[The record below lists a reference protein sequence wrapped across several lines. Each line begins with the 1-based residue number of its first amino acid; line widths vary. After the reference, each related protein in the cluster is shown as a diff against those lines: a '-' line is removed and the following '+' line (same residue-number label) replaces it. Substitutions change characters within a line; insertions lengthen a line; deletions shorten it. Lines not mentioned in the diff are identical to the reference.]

1 MQKLSM
7 KIDHFNHF
15 DDEFYAYI
23 SALDGVESITED
35 EGIKNLLIT
44 YDPKKINIQRILLE
58 VKLFLGLL
66 KTPSLISFDKHFQG
80 KSHDTIVVIEDAC
93 CEYCVKGVIED
104 LVLVDGIEKTTVTLQ
119 DDSFFQVSI
128 HVMYDNSIL
137 NDKQVKELVQE
148 LFPDS

>member
-1 MQKLSM
+1 M
-7 KIDHFNHF
+7 
-15 DDEFYAYI
+15 
-23 SALDGVESITED
+23 
-35 EGIKNLLIT
+35 
-44 YDPKKINIQRILLE
+44 
-58 VKLFLGLL
+58 
-66 KTPSLISFDKHFQG
+66 
-80 KSHDTIVVIEDAC
+80 IEDAC

-128 HVMYDNSIL
+128 HVTYDSSIL